1 MSLQAIAAIAAAA
14 HMTML
19 DRSKFRL
26 GRQASC
32 GDVEAQTDLGSC
44 RGFVVERMATAVSD
58 HTAIRL
64 LGPTKAAMLQ
74 TMQRL

>member
-44 RGFVVERMATAVSD
+44 RGFVPD
-58 HTAIRL
+58 YRL
-64 LGPTKAAMLQ
+64 L
-74 TMQRL
+74 QRRRGRSLIRIFDFAL